1 MSKSFDIVEFVN
13 EMFSDMHKIREES
26 KKDEPSKENQE
37 KENRV
42 D

>member
-13 EMFSDMHKIREES
+13 KMFSDMNKIREEF
-26 KKDEPSKENQE
+26 KEAEPSRESEE
-37 KENRV
+37 KENKV